1 MGSLKTSAGTNF
13 AGKEASSYWAMP
25 FTRKRPMAS
34 PHLHFLLLLLSLVEC
49 ASASDIL
56 LVTDQNSHEAIKR
69 TPLAHLF
76 ADNHFETNEND
87 AATFRVLTTNTHRWD
102 ELDFGDGVSLQVQRS
117 NHSFNLTTMLLQT
130 YDYQMHPA
138 DAGFL
143 YDIVRHSNAGVAL
156 LQIGE
161 KDTTEF
167 NKVVRSAA
175 NCTHRGKLLIDI
187 PHTIYFCNHIEVS
200 NIPFYDS
207 TAVEELS
214 AGHRSTQSASGF
226 FVSAIPSA
234 PHNSN
239 EKLRNAH
246 LHIHIL
252 KHRKK
257 RVNRI
262 KLAQIS
268 LRRKHSIMMARHKYI
283 PNNLERLPMSK
294 RRILC
299 KYRKSCYLTGGMPFY
314 AMQTTQTEQMGSDQI
329 EIPDKQLGELEI
341 KVLCKYRKS
350 CYDQIGAR
358 HTEKKPVKAHRVLT
372 SKSVHIISK
381 PRKRRTLKEIAEIA
395 LKHVDEQEKRGAQ
408 RPKPKMIIVKAKLN
422 QIEEKRAEQ
431 LRCKYRKSCYETGV
445 RPILDGGNYLFQAF
459 HFLTK
464 HVDTPGEET
473 LKNVTT
479 NITTE
484 QKKLFC
490 KYRRSCYETGEKPEI
505 DHKEKFKYQ
514 HVMVKHE
521 AEIPLQI
528 KCHYRKSCY
537 ETGKVPDLRWSNS
550 NKTEEQPS
558 KDAPRTV
565 TQLKLS
571 CKYRKSCYLQHVLE
585 QAQLEDAAISHKQV
599 ERVQDREFEP
609 TRPFQPAASI
619 ETKKEI
625 PELSVEDEAE
635 QKPPKIIPTT
645 TDAEIHE
652 AKQKEVSAK
661 RRIGAKKKSKQQ
673 PQPSLHEAETTPAH
687 ERASKKYEILS
698 SDNETVP
705 WHVRKRHLKHR
716 IEQVA
721 LQRKHARLLAKREN
735 TIISQLSQSG
745 RKLLCK
751 YRKSCYETGVLPM
764 FLQKEQEKSEEMKAL
779 SEAELKVFCK
789 YRKSCYDEIGTKYDR
804 QIPGK
809 DRLVLAG
816 KGTPTA
822 QKQRKKRSVKEM
834 AEIAL
839 RRAHQK
845 QERAAEKPR
854 PKMAII
860 KAQLNKIEANMQRK
874 LACKYRKSC
883 YERGIRPVIEC
894 DNSLMRIYSFL
905 SEHLHIP
912 SKETVFNATFADL
925 ESAHK
930 RLFCKYRKS
939 CYETGVKPNIEHEE
953 RFNYKHIIEKRDV
966 EIPLEI
972 KCHYRKS
979 CYETGIVPDLRAVET
994 ITLAQQP
1001 SRKAPGTIAE
1011 LKLHCRYRKSCY
1023 LNKTA
1028 EQPDLLT
1035 GQQPPQEEKRQV
1047 VLLPIKL
1054 ADELKTKILPAIVK
1068 VQKVDEEKSRETKTA
1083 REDSIVKETVEPA
1096 AILEETTKPS
1106 KTWAK
1111 PTTESIA
1118 KATEERT
1125 KKQRP
1130 TTKNK
1135 KTPIEMKPTT
1145 KDKEKATDATG
1156 TTEAIKE
1163 TTEKKLS
1170 EKKEKV
1176 TKAYITNVQ
1185 PASAPKKD
1193 EEKIIDKREQKKE
1206 KQKRASVTL
1215 EKPVIMKAVKKDKP
1229 SESTTKT
1236 KDAPKTKP
1244 TQPKAEKDMKKEKEV
1259 KEEIPKMDVEKP
1271 TEMKEKPRMVP
1282 HKEIRFIPPPTPPAP
1297 EEEIPPFKTVHI
1309 DGDVETLE
1317 EKLRC
1322 KYRKSCYHNRTL
1334 PHPFEGFKIEHI
1346 TKREEQHIPM
1356 QYRCKYRKSCYETGE
1371 IPHTADNFKVEH
1383 LVVKK
1388 EEYIPLPLRCKYRKS
1403 CYESGV
1409 VPNIDQEFFIIASF
1423 QKFMREFYEETEEIR
1438 REMSEEERKLSCK
1451 YRKSCY
1457 ETGKLPQIEQ
1467 ETIKTIA
1474 DTMKETTLS
1483 LHLRCKYRK
1492 SCYANYGIPAIKD
1505 TKRMPKPEA
1514 VIEKPSTSTVGEQAK
1529 VRTTEDQRKPHPPT
1543 TVDESDKKKTTKKSK
1558 KSEKKQDIEEELPY
1572 MQRAL
1577 SEEKR
1582 PTTLALAQKLK
1593 CKYRIKCYEGVP
1605 MHKVLHEIKKETI
1618 PIKNFQRADGR
1629 PCTIY
1634 HLSCRR
1640 MAGLPIKQRAPI
1652 GPNGRRLCRKKPK
1665 AEAAAK

>member
-1 MGSLKTSAGTNF
+1 
-13 AGKEASSYWAMP
+13 
-25 FTRKRPMAS
+25 
-34 PHLHFLLLLLSLVEC
+34 
-49 ASASDIL
+49 
-56 LVTDQNSHEAIKR
+56 
-69 TPLAHLF
+69 
-76 ADNHFETNEND
+76 
-87 AATFRVLTTNTHRWD
+87 
-102 ELDFGDGVSLQVQRS
+102 
-117 NHSFNLTTMLLQT
+117 
-130 YDYQMHPA
+130 MHPA

-167 NKVVRSAA
+167 NKVVR
-175 NCTHRGKLLIDI
+175 T
-187 PHTIYFCNHIEVS
+187 
-200 NIPFYDS
+200 
-207 TAVEELS
+207 
-214 AGHRSTQSASGF
+214 
-226 FVSAIPSA
+226 IPSA

-257 RVNRI
+257 R
-262 KLAQIS
+262 
-268 LRRKHSIMMARHKYI
+268 
-283 PNNLERLPMSK
+283 
-294 RRILC
+294 
-299 KYRKSCYLTGGMPFY
+299 
-314 AMQTTQTEQMGSDQI
+314 
-329 EIPDKQLGELEI
+329 
-341 KVLCKYRKS
+341 
-350 CYDQIGAR
+350 
-358 HTEKKPVKAHRVLT
+358 
-372 SKSVHIISK
+372 
-381 PRKRRTLKEIAEIA
+381 RRTLKEIAEIA

-431 LRCKYRKSCYETGV
+431 LRCKYRKSCYETG
-445 RPILDGGNYLFQAF
+445 
-459 HFLTK
+459 
-464 HVDTPGEET
+464 
-473 LKNVTT
+473 
-479 NITTE
+479 
-484 QKKLFC
+484 
-490 KYRRSCYETGEKPEI
+490 
-505 DHKEKFKYQ
+505 
-514 HVMVKHE
+514 
-521 AEIPLQI
+521 I

-625 PELSVEDEAE
+625 PELS
-635 QKPPKIIPTT
+635 
-645 TDAEIHE
+645 
-652 AKQKEVSAK
+652 
-661 RRIGAKKKSKQQ
+661 SKQQ

-779 SEAELKVFCK
+779 SEAELK
-789 YRKSCYDEIGTKYDR
+789 
-804 QIPGK
+804 
-809 DRLVLAG
+809 
-816 KGTPTA
+816 
-822 QKQRKKRSVKEM
+822 
-834 AEIAL
+834 
-839 RRAHQK
+839 
-845 QERAAEKPR
+845 
-854 PKMAII
+854 
-860 KAQLNKIEANMQRK
+860 RK

-883 YERGIRPVIEC
+883 YERGIRP
-894 DNSLMRIYSFL
+894 
-905 SEHLHIP
+905 
-912 SKETVFNATFADL
+912 
-925 ESAHK
+925 

-979 CYETGIVPDLRAVET
+979 CYETGIVPDLRA
-994 ITLAQQP
+994 
-1001 SRKAPGTIAE
+1001 
-1011 LKLHCRYRKSCY
+1011 SCY

-1047 VLLPIKL
+1047 VLPPIKL

-1106 KTWAK
+1106 KTW
-1111 PTTESIA
+1111 
-1118 KATEERT
+1118 
-1125 KKQRP
+1125 
-1130 TTKNK
+1130 
-1135 KTPIEMKPTT
+1135 
-1145 KDKEKATDATG
+1145 
-1156 TTEAIKE
+1156 
-1163 TTEKKLS
+1163 
-1170 EKKEKV
+1170 
-1176 TKAYITNVQ
+1176 
-1185 PASAPKKD
+1185 
-1193 EEKIIDKREQKKE
+1193 
-1206 KQKRASVTL
+1206 
-1215 EKPVIMKAVKKDKP
+1215 
-1229 SESTTKT
+1229 
-1236 KDAPKTKP
+1236 
-1244 TQPKAEKDMKKEKEV
+1244 
-1259 KEEIPKMDVEKP
+1259 KP

-1309 DGDVETLE
+1309 DGDVET
-1317 EKLRC
+1317 
-1322 KYRKSCYHNRTL
+1322 
-1334 PHPFEGFKIEHI
+1334 
-1346 TKREEQHIPM
+1346 
-1356 QYRCKYRKSCYETGE
+1356 
-1371 IPHTADNFKVEH
+1371 
-1383 LVVKK
+1383 
-1388 EEYIPLPLRCKYRKS
+1388 
-1403 CYESGV
+1403 GV

-1605 MHKVLHEIKKETI
+1605 MHK
-1618 PIKNFQRADGR
+1618 RADGR